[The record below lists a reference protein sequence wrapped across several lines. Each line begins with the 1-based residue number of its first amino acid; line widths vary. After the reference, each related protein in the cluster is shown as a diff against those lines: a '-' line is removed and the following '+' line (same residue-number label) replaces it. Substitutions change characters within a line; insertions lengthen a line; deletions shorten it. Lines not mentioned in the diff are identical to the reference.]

1 MSTDQRVEHGRA
13 TAEWLALREPA
24 DAAARSRNLVHALTV
39 QLSARRGRGLVADP
53 VVIHDLGS
61 GTGSMRRWLAPRL
74 PWPQH
79 WVQHDRDRELAEA
92 WQDDVPAALIGL
104 EARVEPTGCRCE
116 LADLTAGHLAAAD
129 LITCSA
135 LLDVLTEEA
144 AARLVTVAATLRIPM
159 LLTLTVVG
167 RVALDPVDPLDEAL
181 RTAFDDHQRRC
192 TPAGRLLGPDAVPY
206 LTARLARGTGAMVRT
221 APSPWQL
228 GPSSAR
234 LTAAWL
240 DGWLS
245 AAVDSEPA
253 LAEAAATYRARR
265 RAQLAAG
272 LLTVTVE
279 HADLLVWWP

>member
-1 MSTDQRVEHGRA
+1 MSTDQRVAHGRA

-24 DAAARSRNLVHALTV
+24 DAAARSRTLVHELTV
-39 QLSARRGRGLVADP
+39 QLSARRAGGLVTDP
-53 VVIHDLGS
+53 VVVHDLGS
-61 GTGSMRRWLAPRL
+61 GTGSMRRWLSPRL

-79 WVQHDRDRELAEA
+79 WVEHDRDGELAEA
-92 WQDDVPAALIGL
+92 RPDDVPAALIGS
-104 EARVEPTGCRCE
+104 EARLEPTSCHCE
-116 LADLTAGHLAAAD
+116 LADLTAGHLATAD

-144 AARLVTVAATLRIPM
+144 ADRLVAVAARRRVPM

-181 RTAFDDHQRRC
+181 RTAFDDHQRRR

-221 APSPWQL
+221 EPSPWQL

-234 LTAAWL
+234 LAAAWL
-240 DGWLS
+240 HGWLA
-245 AAVDSEPA
+245 AAVDSDPA
-253 LAEAAATYRARR
+253 LAEAVAPYRGLR
-265 RAQLAAG
+265 RAQLAARS
-272 LLTVTVE
+272 LLVTVE